1 MRKNILLLAS
11 DENELLGESKDW
23 DPCGWKTFNSV
34 HVNISQ
40 FCEGNSMLYQMS
52 YEILSNSR
60 IL

>member
-1 MRKNILLLAS
+1 MLAS

-23 DPCGWKTFNSV
+23 DPCGWKTFNRV